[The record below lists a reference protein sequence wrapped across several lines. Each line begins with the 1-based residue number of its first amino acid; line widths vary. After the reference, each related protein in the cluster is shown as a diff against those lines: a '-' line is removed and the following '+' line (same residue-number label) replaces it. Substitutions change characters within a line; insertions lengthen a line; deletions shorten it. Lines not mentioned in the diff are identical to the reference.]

1 MYALAVT
8 LSAAEL
14 IRDARAAAGL
24 SQSELARRAGIAQ
37 PVVSAYERGHREP
50 GLTMLSKL
58 LRAAGHQLE
67 IHATPIAAA
76 PPGLPD
82 TPIGRRL
89 RRRRRAV
96 LDACAR
102 RGAGNVRLF
111 GSVARGADTDASD
124 VDLLVDLDD
133 QVGLVSLISLEREL
147 GDLLGVEVDV
157 VPAASIKPRLRD
169 AIAAEAI
176 PL

>member
-1 MYALAVT
+1 
-8 LSAAEL
+8 
-14 IRDARAAAGL
+14 
-24 SQSELARRAGIAQ
+24 
-37 PVVSAYERGHREP
+37 
-50 GLTMLSKL
+50 MLSKL

-67 IHATPIAAA
+67 IDATPIATV

-96 LDACAR
+96 LAACGR
-102 RGAGNVRLF
+102 RGASNVRLF
-111 GSVARGADTDASD
+111 GSVARGEDTDTSD
-124 VDLLVDLDD
+124 VDLLVDLDE
-133 QVGLVSLISLEREL
+133 QVGVVSLIGLEREL
-147 GDLLGVEVDV
+147 SDLLGVEVDV